1 VLAPSPAVVQGQGYI
16 IMHAHAE
23 THLDQ
28 SIAGRF
34 KYAIVLTGATLV
46 AELAGGLWTNSLALL
61 SDAAH
66 VFLDLFALLL
76 SLGAIKLASYP
87 VSDTRTF
94 GWHRME
100 VFASFINGTTVFIIA
115 AVICYEALGRMVHPE
130 HVKSLPMML
139 IAAVGLAMN
148 LFAAGALHGH
158 SHDDLNV
165 RSAFLHMVGDAA
177 ASVGVIIGGIIMYF
191 SNWYLLDAII
201 SVGIGFVIFWGSWR
215 VVRESLHI
223 LLEGVPRDI
232 DVHDVAETI
241 REVEGVEEVHHVN
254 IWTICS
260 HINALS
266 GHIVVPPS
274 YGGERGGLLRK
285 IEERLFERFHIS
297 HTTLQME
304 SVRCTDS
311 DGLKQFRHRPRAAVA
326 HAHVHGHH
334 HPHGHSCSLHH
345 QHDHAH

>member
-1 VLAPSPAVVQGQGYI
+1 
-16 IMHAHAE
+16 MHAE
-23 THLDQ
+23 NHLDK

-34 KYAIVLTGATLV
+34 KYAIFLTAATLI
-46 AELAGGLWTNSLALL
+46 AELAGGIWTNSLALL

-100 VFASFINGTTVFIIA
+100 VFASFINGSTVFLIA
-115 AVICYEALGRMVHPE
+115 AIICYEALGRIVHPE
-130 HVKSLPMML
+130 VVKSLPMML

-148 LFAAGALHGH
+148 LLAAGALHSH

-177 ASVGVIIGGIIMYF
+177 ASVGVIVGGIVMYF
-191 SNWYLLDAII
+191 TNWYLLDAII

-223 LLEGVPRDI
+223 LLEGVPRGI
-232 DVHDVAETI
+232 DVAQVADSI
-241 REVEGVEEVHHVN
+241 REVEGVTEVHHLN

-260 HINALS
+260 HIIALS
-266 GHIVVPPS
+266 GHVVVPAS
-274 YGGERGGLLRK
+274 FRGEHGGMLRK
-285 IEERLFERFHIS
+285 IEEQLFERFHIS
-297 HTTLQME
+297 HTTLQLE
-304 SVRCTDS
+304 SSRCTEVE
-311 DGLKQFRHRPRAAVA
+311 GAKQFRHRPRAASLGHA
-326 HAHVHGHH
+326 HAHPHRHGHGACTGDH
-334 HPHGHSCSLHH
+334 H
-345 QHDHAH
+345 HDH

>member
-1 VLAPSPAVVQGQGYI
+1 
-16 IMHAHAE
+16 MHEHAE
-23 THLDQ
+23 TQLDQ

-34 KYAIVLTGATLV
+34 KFAIFLTAATLI
-46 AELAGGLWTNSLALL
+46 AELIGGIWTNSLALL

-76 SLGAIKLASYP
+76 SLGAIKLSSRP

-100 VFASFINGTTVFIIA
+100 VFASFINGSTVFVIA
-115 AVICYEALGRMVHPE
+115 AIICYEAMGRIYQPE
-130 HVKSLPMML
+130 AVKSLPMML

-148 LFAAGALHGH
+148 VFAAGALHSH

-165 RSAFLHMVGDAA
+165 RSAFLHMIGDAA
-177 ASVGVIIGGIIMYF
+177 ASVGVIVGGVVMYF
-191 SNWYLLDAII
+191 TSWYLLDALIA
-201 SVGIGFVIFWGSWR
+201 VGIGFVIFLGSWR

-223 LLEGVPRDI
+223 LLEGVPRGLDI
-232 DVHDVAETI
+232 N
-241 REVEGVEEVHHVN
+241 EVSAAISDIEGVAEVHHLN

-266 GHIVVPPS
+266 GHVVVPAS
-274 YGGERGGLLRK
+274 FRGEHGGMLRK

-297 HTTLQME
+297 HTTLQLE
-304 SVRCTDS
+304 STRCIE
-311 DGLKQFRHRPRAAVA
+311 DGCDAKQFRHRPRATSHA
-326 HAHVHGHH
+326 HAHSHPHRHAHGGSCSGHH
-334 HPHGHSCSLHH
+334 
-345 QHDHAH
+345 DHKH